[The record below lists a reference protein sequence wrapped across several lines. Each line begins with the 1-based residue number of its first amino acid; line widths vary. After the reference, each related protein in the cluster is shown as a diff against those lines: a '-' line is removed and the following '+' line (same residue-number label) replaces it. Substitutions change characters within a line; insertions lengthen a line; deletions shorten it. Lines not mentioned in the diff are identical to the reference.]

1 MGFLADKRILITGVL
16 SKHSIAYGIARACHR
31 EGAQLAF
38 TYQNER
44 FKDRLAKFAKEF
56 DSTLVFPCDVAEDA
70 EIEQLFADLGQHWEG
85 LDGLVHSIAYA
96 PGEAIEGDF
105 LDGITRDA
113 FRIAH
118 DVSSYSYP
126 ALAKAA
132 RPLLLKAATPPCSRS
147 PTSAPNAP
155 CPTTTPWA
163 SPKPASKPPPAIS
176 PSASVRRDPRQRHL
190 GRPDQDPGR
199 FRHRQLLAPARLQRA
214 QRTAAPQHH
223 HRRSRQRRR
232 LHALRSRQR
241 HHRRDHVRRWRT
253 EHHGARESGT
263 AAGLNQAEHQD
274 AIERLERAEEFPV
287 VAHDHVA
294 IAQRREIDARV
305 VDRLDGS
312 Q

>member
-38 TYQNER
+38 TYQSER

-70 EIEQLFADLGQHWEG
+70 EIAQLFADLGQHWEG
-85 LDGLVHSIAYA
+85 LEGLVHSIAYA

-132 RPLLLKAATPPCSRS
+132 RPLLLQGRNPALLALSYLGAERTLPNYNTMGLAKASLEAATRYLAFCLGPQGIRANAISAGPIKTLAASGIGNFSRLL
-147 PTSAPNAP
+147 AYNAHNAP
-155 CPTTTPWA
+155 L
-163 SPKPASKPPPAIS
+163 
-176 PSASVRRDPRQRHL
+176 R
-190 GRPDQDPGR
+190 
-199 FRHRQLLAPARLQRA
+199 
-214 QRTAAPQHH
+214 PQHH
-223 HRRSRQRRR
+223 HRRSWQCRR
-232 LHALRSRQR
+232 LHALRPGQW
-241 HHRRDHVRRWRT
+241 HHWRDHVRRWRT
-253 EHHGARESGT
+253 EYNGAGEPGT
-263 AAGLNQAEHQD
+263 AARLNEG
-274 AIERLERAEEFPV
+274 
-287 VAHDHVA
+287 A
-294 IAQRREIDARV
+294 IATQSRNRP
-305 VDRLDGS
+305 GPS
-312 Q
+312 